1 MRAPSRT
8 ALFILP
14 YAVAASA
21 AVVPDGLISSR
32 GIRRGDCERLDTQ
45 GQPLQCATL
54 PVPLDY
60 TNPDSSDR
68 NTLVRDL
75 IRYPATNGTSK
86 GTIMLNFGGPG
97 EDGFLCLVENAV
109 MFLLFVLC

>member
-1 MRAPSRT
+1 MRAPSST

-14 YAVAASA
+14 FAVAASA
-21 AVVPDGLISSR
+21 AVVTYGLNSSR
-32 GIRRGDCERLDTQ
+32 GIRWGDCERLDTK

-68 NTLVRDL
+68 NTLVLDL

-97 EDGFLCLVENAV
+97 EDGFKSMVENAV
-109 MFLLFVLC
+109 VMQP